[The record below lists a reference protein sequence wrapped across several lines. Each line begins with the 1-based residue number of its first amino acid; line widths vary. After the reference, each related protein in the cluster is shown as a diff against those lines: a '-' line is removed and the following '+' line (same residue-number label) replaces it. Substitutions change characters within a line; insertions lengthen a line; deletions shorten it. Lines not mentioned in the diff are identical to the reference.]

1 MKKKLIFFMTIF
13 CLFMINS
20 KVYAQEKFY
29 EGEYIDGIYT
39 KSVLLRNSS
48 AHFQKARFFRRVSDN
63 KEAYCIEPF
72 AFFNENE
79 SYDVTSPIDISE
91 DTWKK
96 MSLIAHY
103 GYGYKNHT
111 DPKWYAITQLLI
123 WRESTSSGNFFFTD
137 SLNGNRID
145 IFNDEINEIYR
156 LVSDHKK
163 MPSVSNQSFNIQKG
177 TKYITDDNNVISNFI
192 NTDGLVNISDNKIDI
207 SNLDEGSYTLT
218 FERNT
223 SGDPV
228 LFYYNSNSQN
238 IMTSGSLDKDKFTI
252 YINIYDTELSFNKID
267 FDTNSNI
274 SSGSS
279 KLCDA
284 KFNLYDKDMNLVT
297 EFSLDED
304 CSFNINGLP
313 LGKYFIEEKEAGEGY
328 IKDNTL
334 HEVVFDLSN
343 TKITYTLENKVIK
356 KEIEIHKEYGTEE
369 DKSDEKDVVFDIY
382 MDDKYIDTIVT
393 NKDGMASI
401 TLPYGVYTFKQVN
414 SLDGYLPVEDFIV
427 SVDTIEKE
435 RIELLDYKI
444 KVGDTRD
451 QSDYSLLIYILLLNW
466 LFVYVKEVFIN

>member
-48 AHFQKARFFRRVSDN
+48 SHFQKARFFRRVSDN

-79 SYDVTSPIDISE
+79 SYDVTNPINISE
-91 DTWKK
+91 DVWKK

-103 GYGYKNHT
+103 GYGYKDHT
-111 DPKWYAITQLLI
+111 DSKWYAITQLLI
-123 WRESTSSGNFFFTD
+123 WRESTPSGNFFFTD

-156 LVSDHKK
+156 LVDEHSKL
-163 MPSVSNQSFNIQKG
+163 PSIINQSFNIQKG

-192 NTDGLVNISDNKIDI
+192 NTDGLVNIIENKIDI

-238 IMTSGSLDKDKFTI
+238 IMTSGSLDKDRFTI

-267 FDTNSNI
+267 FDTNTNI
-274 SSGSS
+274 SSGSG

-284 KFNLYDKDMNLVT
+284 KFNLYDKDRP
-297 EFSLDED
+297 D
-304 CSFNINGLP
+304 
-313 LGKYFIEEKEAGEGY
+313 FIE
-328 IKDNTL
+328 
-334 HEVVFDLSN
+334 LSSM
-343 TKITYTLENKVIK
+343 V
-356 KEIEIHKEYGTEE
+356 
-369 DKSDEKDVVFDIY
+369 
-382 MDDKYIDTIVT
+382 
-393 NKDGMASI
+393 
-401 TLPYGVYTFKQVN
+401 
-414 SLDGYLPVEDFIV
+414 
-427 SVDTIEKE
+427 
-435 RIELLDYKI
+435 
-444 KVGDTRD
+444 
-451 QSDYSLLIYILLLNW
+451 
-466 LFVYVKEVFIN
+466 